1 MSSSSHDLLA
11 SMLAEHLASQ
21 LRDAEPGHCVRV
33 DDVNAALAPD
43 LAATLARQLPEAAV
57 HVLRAH
63 PFGEQDIAAERAIE
77 IRNRKHKVCVL
88 VVPAGEGQAASSLD
102 NSFHRIPVLEA
113 FTEVER
119 LLMDAIEDE
128 DVRDL
133 VSRNRR
139 WLRAQ
144 GREAW
149 SLFLARLCI
158 DSTIASFGENLWMVG
173 LVPDLGADPGV
184 RVERNRLTVQAIS
197 RPTRPAASIDER
209 FAVAGLQEGAWRA
222 PLRQFCEQRGAQ
234 LANPR
239 LWTRTLAESLPELT
253 FDNWVL
259 AEDVAD
265 DLAEVEVASFI
276 RAGGALEK
284 WSKLKQG
291 SDGQLVL
298 EVPDERPGPI
308 TVKWKTSPP
317 KVAGVAKWELSVV
330 PPDDLRT
337 DDTVPLAST
346 IVPGGRRQGTVKVE
360 LEEDSLSEGTRF
372 VVSVQALGEH
382 GESINL
388 ISGEPAEAD
397 SQEFQVVG
405 GPEVDSTPRRTVAE
419 SIPEAILKA
428 AHGGLDDL
436 TEDLPSWDLEGQVFS
451 VRLGNRRAV
460 QIRICAPLI
469 ACQRATTAN
478 TDRALRFYSKGA
490 HGTPLDPSGVDEIEV
505 TLPPAL
511 GKARSEFLTALAAT
525 PHRDTME
532 ATAWEGGLRDLAAAY
547 ATSYKR
553 ALEQQSG
560 QYLESLLQMDT
571 LRLDVL
577 RSNTVVSAVVVLP
590 THPLRAAWSAIHD
603 SVLRDW
609 ARQLTDI
616 SPRGARSRM
625 LDPDQINQVVPA
637 NLPFTVPC
645 GGEAAVYAE
654 ELTHGAGLYL
664 VPGKVESE
672 AAAES
677 VASVLG
683 LRRAGT
689 TMRAASQMV
698 AERIQAYEGAHN
710 PGGTLRILAAN
721 PGSGELLAGA
731 LRHRVGVDAE
741 DEDDPRR
748 LELLAYSDSPSF
760 TRPVPAL
767 AELQRSLRRK
777 DLAHK
782 ATHLVPPVSLAV
794 RPMEQL
800 KLDPQ
805 DAHLALMQ
813 DIGSPVV
820 AFAQAPERQPAF
832 ENLLVPLVTRSF
844 REAGDLVWESSAAV
858 GGGEGGLP
866 AVHRAHQR
874 AVARYCS
881 GPEGTVPA
889 VRIILDGEGRA
900 RVAAAHSRADWVIG
914 VDRFVGVDLFES
926 GGESPFGEA
935 YILDYAPDFV
945 EGIGERLTVTTGNRR
960 EVEVLLAGAMHELG
974 LANVQHS
981 VGAVLSTLA
990 VVSGRL
996 ALRLLESSNRAR
1008 EAVSLAAVVTHLRAR
1023 GDLDGLIVVPVDAH
1037 PEIFGAAAR
1046 EAGPARRCDLLLV
1059 KVSQRSFKIECVEV
1073 KSRKEA
1079 RLPQMLADHIVNQVQ
1094 DTKRA
1099 LESRFFAQDPPRID
1113 VKLQL
1118 ARLASVLHYY
1128 ADRSVRNGLIDEERA
1143 ADVHRNIDRVVE
1155 AQVAPEISLRGY
1167 VISLDGDEGFK
1178 KKYGEVPLT
1187 VLTAADLGQVGFT
1200 TLLPSSAP
1208 RRFQAPETQSSL
1220 PKQTSTVPQET
1231 HPPSTRSQLA
1241 EPDIHNAGQPDERQ
1255 TDESDPDA
1263 EIAQRTEGAELS
1275 VPAGDAGSKV
1285 PNDELD
1291 SDAEIVEGA
1300 GRAEVAV
1307 PTGDPG
1313 PRDETNESV
1322 PHNETPMTGTSI
1334 VGMSTESSE
1343 ARYPAQVET
1352 VLGVDAHSADVLWQ
1366 VSTQGSPHAFVLG
1379 IPGQGKSV
1387 TTRHII
1393 RSFAS
1398 QGLPSLVFDFHG
1410 DLAHDPPVGA
1420 TVLNA
1425 AEGLPFSPF
1434 EAEVRVGRPIN
1445 TTAWEISEIVA
1456 YVTSLGEIQRN
1467 HVYDALQSMYA
1478 THGWEGTTPGDSL
1491 PVISEFGPAVEAAE
1505 AESRG
1510 RNARQ
1515 RLRPM
1520 TDFGLFRDD
1529 ADEAFDLLNAYRGG
1543 VVVDLSQL
1551 GLEEVQLFAAS
1562 FMLRK
1567 VYREMFKWPQ
1577 NGSMKLALVLDE
1589 AHRMARDVT
1598 LPKLMKEGRKYGM
1611 SIVVASQNADDFHRD
1626 VLANAGTKVVFR
1638 TNYPAS
1644 RGVAGY
1650 LRGRSGADLSVEIEK
1665 LGVGMAYVAT
1675 SDHPQARRTYMSM
1688 G

>member
-1 MSSSSHDLLA
+1 M
-11 SMLAEHLASQ
+11 
-21 LRDAEPGHCVRV
+21 
-33 DDVNAALAPD
+33 DDVNADLAPN
-43 LAATLARQLPEAAV
+43 LAAALARQLPSAAV
-57 HVLRAH
+57 HILRAH
-63 PFGEQDIAAERAIE
+63 PQEERDIAAERAIE
-77 IRNRKHKVCVL
+77 IRNRKQQVCLL
-88 VVPAGEGQAASSLD
+88 VVPAGEGHAASSLD
-102 NSFHRIPVLEA
+102 NSFNRIPILDA
-113 FTEVER
+113 FTQVER
-119 LLMDAIEDE
+119 LLTDGIEDE
-128 DVRDL
+128 NVRDL

-139 WLRAQ
+139 GLRAQ
-144 GREAW
+144 GGREAW
-149 SLFLARLCI
+149 SLFLAQLCI
-158 DSTIASFGENLWMVG
+158 DPVVTSFGENLWMIG
-173 LVPDLGADPGV
+173 LVPDRGPDPGA
-184 RVERNRLTVQAIS
+184 RVERNRLAVQAIS
-197 RPTRPAASIDER
+197 RPNRPAASTDER
-209 FAVAGLQEGAWRA
+209 FTVAGLQEGAWRA
-222 PLRQFCEQRGAQ
+222 PLRQFCEQRGAE

-239 LWTRTLAESLPELT
+239 VWTRTLAESLPELT

-259 AEDVAD
+259 AEDVAE
-265 DLAEVEVASFI
+265 DLAEMEIVSFI

-291 SDGQLVL
+291 ADGQLVL
-298 EVPDERPGPI
+298 EVPEDRPGPI

-317 KVAGVAKWELSVV
+317 RVAGVARWELSVV

-337 DDTVPLAST
+337 DDTIPLASST
-346 IVPGGRRQGTVKVE
+346 VPGGRRQATVKVE

-372 VVSVQALGEH
+372 VVSVKALGEH

-388 ISGEPAEAD
+388 ISGEPAAAD
-397 SQEFQVVG
+397 SQEFQIVG
-405 GPEVDSTPRRTVAE
+405 GPEVDSSPRRTVAE
-419 SIPEAILKA
+419 SIPEAVLLA

-451 VRLGNRRAV
+451 VRLGNKRAV

-469 ACQRATTAN
+469 SCQRAATAN
-478 TDRALRFYSKGA
+478 PDRALRFQMGGA
-490 HGTPLDPSGVDEIEV
+490 YGTPLDPSGVEEIEV
-505 TLPPAL
+505 PLPPAL
-511 GKARSEFLTALAAT
+511 SKARSEFLTALAAT

-547 ATSYKR
+547 AASYKR

-560 QYLESLLQMDT
+560 QHLESLLQMDT

-577 RSNTVVSAVVVLP
+577 RNNTVVRAVVVLP
-590 THPLRAAWSAIHD
+590 THPLRAAWSATHD
-603 SVLRDW
+603 MVLRGW
-609 ARQLTDI
+609 ARELTEL

-625 LDPDQINQVVPA
+625 VDPGQVSQVVPA

-645 GGEAAVYAE
+645 EGEVAVYAE
-654 ELTHGAGLYL
+654 ELTFGAGLYL
-664 VPGKVESE
+664 VPGQVESE

-683 LRRAGT
+683 LQRAGS
-689 TMRAASQMV
+689 TMRASSQMV
-698 AERIQAYEGAHN
+698 AERIRAYEGAHN
-710 PGGTLRILAAN
+710 PGGTLRMLAAN

-731 LRHRVGVDAE
+731 IRQPGRADVE

-767 AELQRSLRRK
+767 ADLQRSVRRK
-777 DLAHK
+777 DLTRK
-782 ATHLVPPVSLAV
+782 TTHLVPPVSLSV
-794 RPMEQL
+794 RPMKQF
-800 KLDPQ
+800 KSDPQ

-813 DIGSPVV
+813 DIGSPTV

-832 ENLLVPLVTRSF
+832 ENLLVPLVTRSY
-844 REAGDLVWESSAAV
+844 RAAGDLVWESAAAA

-874 AVARYCS
+874 AVARYYS
-881 GPEGTVPA
+881 GPDSAVPS
-889 VRIILDGEGRA
+889 VRITLDREGQA
-900 RVAAAHSRADWVIG
+900 RIAAAHSRADWVIG

-926 GGESPFGEA
+926 GGEGPFGEA

-960 EVEVLLAGAMHELG
+960 EVEVLLEEAMHELG

-1037 PEIFGAAAR
+1037 PEIFGVAAR
-1046 EAGPARRCDLLLV
+1046 DAGPARRCDLLLV

-1079 RLPQMLADHIVNQVQ
+1079 RLPQVLADHIVNQVQ
-1094 DTKRA
+1094 DTRRV
-1099 LESRFFAQDPPRID
+1099 LESRFFANDPPRID
-1113 VKLQL
+1113 IKLQL

-1128 ADRSVRNGLIDEERA
+1128 ADRSVRNGLIPEERA
-1143 ADVHRNIDRVVE
+1143 ADVHRHIDRVTE
-1155 AQVAPEISLRGY
+1155 GQVVPEMSLRGY
-1167 VISLDGDEGFK
+1167 VISLEGAEGFK

-1187 VLTAADLGQVGFT
+1187 VLTAADLRQVGFT
-1200 TLLPSSAP
+1200 TVLPPSPQDPQSTHTEEP
-1208 RRFQAPETQSSL
+1208 LRPETS
-1220 PKQTSTVPQET
+1220 ET
-1231 HPPSTRSQLA
+1231 PRETRSPSRAPQPA
-1241 EPDIHNAGQPDERQ
+1241 EPESQGGGRPDEHPS
-1255 TDESDPDA
+1255 DEPGPAA
-1263 EIAQRTEGAELS
+1263 EGLEVTAGAKVP
-1275 VPAGDAGSKV
+1275 VPAGSRTIKETGEEVVRRETTATGT
-1285 PNDELD
+1285 
-1291 SDAEIVEGA
+1291 SDAEVAA
-1300 GRAEVAV
+1300 GPAEASH
-1307 PTGDPG
+1307 PT
-1313 PRDETNESV
+1313 
-1322 PHNETPMTGTSI
+1322 
-1334 VGMSTESSE
+1334 E
-1343 ARYPAQVET
+1343 AET
-1352 VLGVDAHSADVLWQ
+1352 VLGVDAHSADVLWP
-1366 VSTQGSPHAFVLG
+1366 VSTKGSPHAFLLG

-1387 TTRHII
+1387 STRHII

-1410 DLAHDPPVGA
+1410 DMAKDPPAGA

-1456 YVTSLGEIQRN
+1456 YVTNLGEIQRN

-1478 THGWEGTTPGDSL
+1478 THGWEGTTPGDGL
-1491 PVISEFGPAVEAAE
+1491 PVISEFGPAMEAAE

-1529 ADEAFDLLNAYRGG
+1529 ADESFDLLSAYRGG

-1551 GLEEVQLFAAS
+1551 GLEAVQLFAAS

-1577 NGSMKLALVLDE
+1577 DGSMKLAVVLDE

-1611 SIVVASQNADDFHRD
+1611 SVVVASQNADDFHKD
-1626 VLANAGTKVVFR
+1626 VLANAGTKIVFR

-1650 LRGRSGADLSVEIEK
+1650 LRGRRGADLSVEIEK
-1665 LGVGMAYVAT
+1665 LGVGVAYVAT
-1675 SDHPQARRTYMSM
+1675 PDHPQARRTYMSL

>member
-11 SMLAEHLASQ
+11 STLAEQLGSQ
-21 LRDAEPGHCVRV
+21 LQDAEPGHCVRV
-33 DDVNAALAPD
+33 DDVNAELASC
-43 LAATLARQLPEAAV
+43 LAATLARRLPEAAV

-63 PFGEQDIAAERAIE
+63 PHGEQDIAAERAIE
-77 IRNRKHKVCVL
+77 IRNRKQQVCVL
-88 VVPAGEGQAASSLD
+88 VVPAGEGHAASSLD
-102 NSFHRIPVLEA
+102 NSFHRIPILDA
-113 FTEVER
+113 FTQVER
-119 LLMDAIEDE
+119 LLTEGIEDE

-133 VSRNRR
+133 VSWNRR

-158 DSTIASFGENLWMVG
+158 DPAVTSFGENLWMVG
-173 LVPDLGADPGV
+173 LVPDRGPDPGR
-184 RVERNRLTVQAIS
+184 RVERNRLAVQAIS
-197 RPTRPAASIDER
+197 RPTRPAASMDER
-209 FAVAGLQEGAWRA
+209 FTVAGLQEGPWRA
-222 PLRQFCEQRGAQ
+222 PLRQFCEQRGAE

-253 FDNWVL
+253 FDNWAL

-265 DLAEVEVASFI
+265 DLTEMEVASFI

-291 SDGQLVL
+291 ADGQLVL
-298 EVPDERPGPI
+298 EVPDDRPGPV

-317 KVAGVAKWELSVV
+317 KVAGVARWELSVV

-337 DDTVPLAST
+337 DDTIPLAT
-346 IVPGGRRQGTVKVE
+346 TTVPGGQRQGTVKVE

-372 VVSVQALGEH
+372 VVSVKALGEH

-388 ISGEPAEAD
+388 ISGEHAEAD

-405 GPEVDSTPRRTVAE
+405 GPEVDSTPRRTAAA
-419 SIPEAILKA
+419 SIPEAVLMA

-451 VRLGNRRAV
+451 VRLGNKRAV

-469 ACQRATTAN
+469 SCQRATTAN
-478 TDRALRFYSKGA
+478 PDRALRFQSEGA
-490 HGTPLDPSGVDEIEV
+490 HGTPLDPSGVEEIEV
-505 TLPPAL
+505 ALPPAL

-532 ATAWEGGLRDLAAAY
+532 ATAWEGDLRDLAAAY
-547 ATSYKR
+547 AASYKR

-560 QYLESLLQMDT
+560 QHLESLLQMDT
-571 LRLDVL
+571 LRLNVL
-577 RSNTVVSAVVVLP
+577 RSNTVVNAVVVLP
-590 THPLRAAWSAIHD
+590 THPLRAVWSATHD

-609 ARQLTDI
+609 ARQLTGI
-616 SPRGARSRM
+616 SARGARSRM
-625 LDPDQINQVVPA
+625 VDPDQISQVVPA

-645 GGEAAVYAE
+645 EGDVAVYAE
-654 ELTHGAGLYL
+654 ELTFGAGLYL

-683 LRRAGT
+683 LQRAGS
-689 TMRAASQMV
+689 TMRASAQMV
-698 AERIQAYEGAHN
+698 AERIRAYEGAHN

-731 LRHRVGVDAE
+731 LRQPERADAE
-741 DEDDPRR
+741 EEEVDPRR

-767 AELQRSLRRK
+767 ADLQRALRRK
-777 DLAHK
+777 DLARK
-782 ATHLVPPVSLAV
+782 TTHLVPPVSLSV
-794 RPMEQL
+794 RPVKQL
-800 KLDPQ
+800 KSDPQ
-805 DAHLALMQ
+805 DAHLALIQ
-813 DIGSPVV
+813 DIGSPTVD
-820 AFAQAPERQPAF
+820 FAQAPERQPAF

-844 REAGDLVWESSAAV
+844 IESGHLVWESAAAA

-874 AVARYCS
+874 AVARYYS
-881 GPEGTVPA
+881 GPDWAVPS
-889 VRIILDGEGRA
+889 VRISLDDEGQA
-900 RVAAAHSRADWVIG
+900 RIAAAHSRADWVIG

-926 GGESPFGEA
+926 GDEGLLGEA

-960 EVEVLLAGAMHELG
+960 EVEVLLQGAMHELG

-1046 EAGPARRCDLLLV
+1046 DAGPARRCDLLLV

-1099 LESRFFAQDPPRID
+1099 LESRFFASDPPRID
-1113 VKLQL
+1113 IKLQL

-1128 ADRSVRNGLIDEERA
+1128 ADRSVRNGLIPGERA
-1143 ADVHRNIDRVVE
+1143 ADVHRHIDRVTE
-1155 AQVAPEISLRGY
+1155 GQVAPEISLRGY
-1167 VISLDGDEGFK
+1167 VISLEGAEGFK
-1178 KKYGEVPLT
+1178 KKYGEVPFT
-1187 VLTAADLGQVGFT
+1187 VLTAVDLGQAGFT
-1200 TLLPSSAP
+1200 TVLPPSSHDP
-1208 RRFQAPETQSSL
+1208 QATDAEEPPGTETSA
-1220 PKQTSTVPQET
+1220 TPQET
-1231 HPPSTRSQLA
+1231 RPPSRAAQPA
-1241 EPDIHNAGQPDERQ
+1241 ESESHGEGRPDEHPS
-1255 TDESDPDA
+1255 DELGPAA
-1263 EIAQRTEGAELS
+1263 EGLEVTEGA
-1275 VPAGDAGSKV
+1275 KV
-1285 PNDELD
+1285 PNP
-1291 SDAEIVEGA
+1291 A
-1300 GRAEVAV
+1300 G
-1307 PTGDPG
+1307 PG
-1313 PRDETNESV
+1313 TK
-1322 PHNETPMTGTSI
+1322 NETGEPVVQRETTATGTSD
-1334 VGMSTESSE
+1334 VEVTAGSAEASYPTE
-1343 ARYPAQVET
+1343 AET
-1352 VLGVDAHSADVLWQ
+1352 MLGVDAHSADVLWP
-1366 VSTQGSPHAFVLG
+1366 VSTKGSPHAFILG

-1387 TTRHII
+1387 STRHII

-1410 DLAHDPPVGA
+1410 DMAKDPPTGA

-1456 YVTSLGEIQRN
+1456 YVTNLGEIQRN

-1478 THGWEGTTPGDSL
+1478 AHGWEGTTPGDSL
-1491 PVISEFGPAVEAAE
+1491 PLISEFGPAMEAAE

-1529 ADEAFDLLNAYRGG
+1529 ADESFDLLNAYRGG

-1551 GLEEVQLFAAS
+1551 GLEAVQLFAAS

-1567 VYREMFKWPQ
+1567 VYREMFQWPQ
-1577 NGSMKLALVLDE
+1577 DGSMKLAVVLDE

-1611 SIVVASQNADDFHRD
+1611 SVVVASQNADDFHKD
-1626 VLANAGTKVVFR
+1626 VLANAGTKIVFR

-1650 LRGRSGADLSVEIEK
+1650 LRGRRGADLSVEIEK
-1665 LGVGMAYVAT
+1665 LGVGVAYVAT
-1675 SDHPQARRTYMSM
+1675 PDHPQARRTYMSM

>member
-1 MSSSSHDLLA
+1 MKTSSQDLLA
-11 SMLAEHLASQ
+11 STLAEHLASQ
-21 LRDAEPGHCVRV
+21 LQDAEPGHCVRV
-33 DDVNAALAPD
+33 DDVNADLAPD
-43 LAATLARQLPEAAV
+43 LASTLARQLPEAAV
-57 HVLRAH
+57 HVLRTH
-63 PFGEQDIAAERAIE
+63 PHGEQDIAAERAIE
-77 IRNRKHKVCVL
+77 IRNRKQHVCVL
-88 VVPAGEGQAASSLD
+88 VVPAGEGHAASSLD
-102 NSFHRIPVLEA
+102 NSFHRIPILDA
-113 FTEVER
+113 FTQVER
-119 LLMDAIEDE
+119 LLMDGIEDE
-128 DVRDL
+128 DVREL

-139 WLRAQ
+139 RLRAY

-149 SLFLARLCI
+149 SLFLAQLCI
-158 DSTIASFGENLWMVG
+158 GPTVASFGENLWMVG
-173 LVPDLGADPGV
+173 LVPDRGPDPGA
-184 RVERNRLTVQAIS
+184 RVERNRLAVQAIS
-197 RPTRPAASIDER
+197 RPTRPAAAMDER
-209 FAVAGLQEGAWRA
+209 FTVAGLQEGPWRA
-222 PLRQFCEQRGAQ
+222 PLRRFCEQRGAE

-253 FDNWVL
+253 FDRWAL

-265 DLAEVEVASFI
+265 DLAEMEVASFI
-276 RAGGALEK
+276 GAGGALEK

-291 SDGQLVL
+291 ADGQLVL
-298 EVPDERPGPI
+298 EVPEDRPGPV

-330 PPDDLRT
+330 PPDDMRT
-337 DDTVPLAST
+337 DDTIPMAST
-346 IVPGGRRQGTVKVE
+346 TVPGGRRQGTVKVE

-372 VVSVQALGEH
+372 VVSVKALGEH

-388 ISGEPAEAD
+388 ISGGPAEAD

-405 GPEVDSTPRRTVAE
+405 GPETDSTPRRTAAA
-419 SIPEAILKA
+419 SIPEAVLKA
-428 AHGGLDDL
+428 AHDGLDDL
-436 TEDLPSWDLEGQVFS
+436 TEDLPSWDLKGQVFS
-451 VRLGNRRAV
+451 VRLGNRHAV
-460 QIRICAPLI
+460 QVRICAPLI
-469 ACQRATTAN
+469 SCQRTATAHP
-478 TDRALRFYSKGA
+478 DRALRFQARGS
-490 HGTPLDPSGVDEIEV
+490 HGTPLDPSGVQEIEV
-505 TLPPAL
+505 PLPPAL

-525 PHRDTME
+525 PYRDTIE

-547 ATSYKR
+547 AASYKR
-553 ALEQQSG
+553 ALEQPSG
-560 QYLESLLQMDT
+560 QHLESLLQMDT

-577 RSNTVVSAVVVLP
+577 RSNAVVSAVVVLP
-590 THPLRAAWSAIHD
+590 THPLRAAWSATHD
-603 SVLRDW
+603 RVLRDW
-609 ARQLTDI
+609 ARQLKDV

-625 LDPDQINQVVPA
+625 VDPGLISQVVPA

-645 GGEAAVYAE
+645 EGEIAVYAE
-654 ELTHGAGLYL
+654 ELTFGSGLYL

-672 AAAES
+672 AGAES

-683 LRRAGT
+683 LQRAGT
-689 TMRAASQMV
+689 TMQASSQMV
-698 AERIQAYEGAHN
+698 AERIRAYEGAHN

-731 LRHRVGVDAE
+731 LRQPVRTDVE
-741 DEDDPRR
+741 YEDDPRR
-748 LELLAYSDSPSF
+748 LEILAYSDSPSF

-767 AELQRSLRRK
+767 ADLQRALRRR

-782 ATHLVPPVSLAV
+782 TTHLVPPVSLAV
-794 RPMEQL
+794 RPVRQL
-800 KLDPQ
+800 KSDPQ

-813 DIGSPVV
+813 DIGSPTVD
-820 AFAQAPERQPAF
+820 FAQAPERQPAF
-832 ENLLVPLVTRSF
+832 EDLLVPLVTRSF
-844 REAGDLVWESSAAV
+844 NDVGDLVWESAAAA
-858 GGGEGGLP
+858 GGGDGGLP

-874 AVARYCS
+874 AVARYYS
-881 GPEGTVPA
+881 GPDGTVPS
-889 VRIILDGEGRA
+889 VRVIMDGEGQA
-900 RVAAAHSRADWVIG
+900 RITAAHSRADWVIG

-926 GGESPFGEA
+926 GGEGPFGEA

-960 EVEVLLAGAMHELG
+960 EVEVLLEGAMHELG
-974 LANVQHS
+974 LANVEHS

-1008 EAVSLAAVVTHLRAR
+1008 EAVSLAAVVAHLRAR

-1046 EAGPARRCDLLLV
+1046 DAGPARRCDLLLV
-1059 KVSQRSFKIECVEV
+1059 RVGQRSFKIECVEV
-1073 KSRKEA
+1073 KSRKDA

-1099 LESRFFAQDPPRID
+1099 LESRFFAHDPPRID
-1113 VKLQL
+1113 IKLQL

-1128 ADRSVRNGLIDEERA
+1128 ADRSVRNGLIPEERA
-1143 ADVHRNIDRVVE
+1143 ADVHRHIDRVTE
-1155 AQVAPEISLRGY
+1155 GQVAPEISLRGY

-1187 VLTAADLGQVGFT
+1187 LLTAADLGQVGFT
-1200 TLLPSSAP
+1200 TVLPPSSRDLRTTYAEGEPP
-1208 RRFQAPETQSSL
+1208 RPD
-1220 PKQTSTVPQET
+1220 TSALTRRT
-1231 HPPSTRSQLA
+1231 RPPSRAPQSAQSEGLDEETPDQHQRD
-1241 EPDIHNAGQPDERQ
+1241 EPDPAAERSSEASRRADAPVP
-1255 TDESDPDA
+1255 TGSPGA
-1263 EIAQRTEGAELS
+1263 EIDTGELVVQS
-1275 VPAGDAGSKV
+1275 ETSANSI
-1285 PNDELD
+1285 
-1291 SDAEIVEGA
+1291 SDAEVTA
-1300 GRAEVAV
+1300 GPSDASY
-1307 PTGDPG
+1307 PT
-1313 PRDETNESV
+1313 E
-1322 PHNETPMTGTSI
+1322 
-1334 VGMSTESSE
+1334 
-1343 ARYPAQVET
+1343 VET
-1352 VLGVDAHSADVLWQ
+1352 VLGVDAHSSDVLWG
-1366 VSTQGSPHAFVLG
+1366 VSTKGSPHAFILG

-1387 TTRHII
+1387 TTRHMI
-1393 RSFAS
+1393 RRFAS

-1410 DLAHDPPVGA
+1410 DMAEDPPSGA

-1434 EAEVRVGRPIN
+1434 EAEVRIGRPIN

-1456 YVTSLGEIQRN
+1456 YVTNLGEIQRN
-1467 HVYDALQSMYA
+1467 NVYDALQSMYVA
-1478 THGWEGTTPGDSL
+1478 HGWEGATPGDSL

-1529 ADEAFDLLNAYRGG
+1529 ADESFDLLNAYRNG

-1562 FMLRK
+1562 FILRK

-1577 NGSMKLALVLDE
+1577 NGTMKLAVVLDE

-1611 SIVVASQNADDFHRD
+1611 SVVAASQNADDFHKD
-1626 VLANAGTKVVFR
+1626 VLANAGTKIVFR
-1638 TNYPAS
+1638 TNFPAS
-1644 RGVAGY
+1644 RGVAGF
-1650 LRGRSGADLSVEIEK
+1650 LRGRLGADLSVEIEK
-1665 LGVGMAYVAT
+1665 LGVGVAYVAT
-1675 SDHPQARRTYMSM
+1675 PENPQARRTYMSM